1 VLLSK
6 ASEKMVAQ
14 FNPGKP
20 HYSKCGATPNAPC
33 QVPKPPSRIRP
44 NRQTV
49 FLPYLGL
56 LQPHKPK
63 PANRISRIRPNRGLA
78 EYLLGVIRAF
88 YFMNTITKEQIQ
100 QFTPEQQAAVA
111 TMALRRV
118 QKRERLLKQARQSRR
133 SIFATAAML
142 ALAYGMAV
150 FLKAPPLLQLG
161 VFVLAM
167 AIMMQSIAV
176 NRRLDALL
184 ELFDDDHDA

>member
-1 VLLSK
+1 ML
-6 ASEKMVAQ
+6 
-14 FNPGKP
+14 
-20 HYSKCGATPNAPC
+20 CGVSA
-33 QVPKPPSRIRP
+33 
-44 NRQTV
+44 
-49 FLPYLGL
+49 
-56 LQPHKPK
+56 
-63 PANRISRIRPNRGLA
+63 A
-78 EYLLGVIRAF
+78 EYMLGVIRAF